1 MTVSFDWIR
10 KIPRSLLLSDVK
22 PMGNISSFP
31 WKDFSD
37 KIQKSL
43 ELPKLE
49 ISQKVPEWIE
59 KNRFLEGFVEAEV
72 LKLAA
77 PAIPGFLYFIV
88 SRQDLNLFSSHLL
101 FKENKP
107 YLDENDQ
114 ELLEGFYKFI
124 ALEAIFQAGKS
135 GLKAEFLPKIE
146 RLESLIDDQE
156 SALAIDLLIDTGFH
170 QFTGRLLISP
180 EFHKAFVSKS
190 NPSTEELI
198 ASSPIAEATD
208 LTLHLEIGKTS
219 LKENEWNSIETG
231 DFLILDY
238 VSLNP
243 AKGEGRVL
251 IKALGRP
258 LYLGELQGN
267 TLKIL
272 ESSAY
277 SEADNMQRTPHDH
290 NEEGFDEEDE
300 DFEFDEDALEEFD
313 EEFDEDFDEDEFDET
328 DSSHEDEDDDEDDYH
343 DEDDEEEEDLN
354 DLEETQVKKEEAKPS
369 KADLTKSP
377 SSEAP
382 EKKEPAREKTEA
394 LPKQKLESENPIE
407 LLKTGEVPL
416 TINVEIGRLHISLR
430 KLMELKPGNLIE
442 LTAKPEDGVDLV
454 LNGKRLARGEL
465 IQVGEVLGV
474 RILDIG
480 KK

>member
-1 MTVSFDWIR
+1 
-10 KIPRSLLLSDVK
+10 
-22 PMGNISSFP
+22 MGSISSFP
-31 WKDFSD
+31 WKDFSE

-43 ELPKLE
+43 ELPNLE
-49 ISQKVPEWIE
+49 ISQKVPEWVE
-59 KNRFLEGFVEAEV
+59 KNRFLEGFAEAEV
-72 LKLAA
+72 LRLAA
-77 PAIPGFLYFIV
+77 STIPGFLYFIV
-88 SRQDLNLFSSHLL
+88 SKQDLNLLASYLL

-107 YLDENDQ
+107 FLDENDK
-114 ELLEGFYKFI
+114 ELIKGFYKFI

-146 RLESLIDDQE
+146 KLEALIDDQE
-156 SALAIDLLIDTGFH
+156 SALALDLLIDAGFH

-198 ASSPIAEATD
+198 INSPIAEATD

-219 LKENEWNSIETG
+219 LQENEWNSIEIG
-231 DFLILDY
+231 DFLLLDY

-243 AKGEGRVL
+243 SKGEGRVL

-290 NEEGFDEEDE
+290 NEEDFDEEDE

-313 EEFDEDFDEDEFDET
+313 EEFHDDFDEDEFDET
-328 DSSHEDEDDDEDDYH
+328 DSGHEDEDEEDEYDH
-343 DEDDEEEEDLN
+343 DEDDEEEEDLD
-354 DLEETQVKKEEAKPS
+354 DLEEIQVKKEEAKPS
-369 KADLTKSP
+369 KADLSP
-377 SSEAP
+377 SPSQGAE
-382 EKKEPAREKTEA
+382 EKKESSKENAEA
-394 LPKQKLESENPIE
+394 SPTKQKLESENPIE

-442 LTAKPEDGVDLV
+442 LTTKPEDGVDLV

-465 IQVGEVLGV
+465 IQVGDVLGV